1 LAWPFQSDLLRKSGS
16 FQAASAAFP
25 AVIIIGSCSECFLLY
40 KRWGIFSEAAKV
52 WIFQKKIGRFNK
64 IRDSRYVDMAQKFF
78 QNMDR
83 NIGWARILLI
93 TWLAGKTWLNIS
105 SSLGSIPH
113 FSGLNKHC
121 LFVLLV
127 PHIIAIEIHSDHKLL
142 DCPATPLG
150 GFLKWWYHQIT
161 HFDRIFHNCNPNYFG
176 GTPIYGP
183 PHLYRKVRC
192 SVPMASTG

>member
-1 LAWPFQSDLLRKSGS
+1 MYGNLHRYRLTLAWPFQSDLLRKSGS

-105 SSLGSIPH
+105 SYSSSLGSIPN
-113 FSGLNKHC
+113 FSGLKKHD

-127 PHIIAIEIHSDHKLL
+127 PHIIPIEIHSDHTRLSMNTTWRFPKMVV
-142 DCPATPLG
+142 P
-150 GFLKWWYHQIT
+150 
-161 HFDRIFHNCNPNYFG
+161 PNHPFW
-176 GTPIYGP
+176 
-183 PHLYRKVRC
+183 
-192 SVPMASTG
+192 